1 MKRTRSLGIWL
12 GKQREKEIFKVCT
25 SHMEK
30 IVRTVEEMRQSI
42 RAYHEGDMEGA
53 RALAKAASQTEKEA
67 DAIKRSILDELVR
80 EIFHPMDRDEILRFV
95 LEADGIASNAKAAAG
110 KLSMI
115 PRKAVADSLTQSLA
129 ELSDILVATV
139 EAMGLAF
146 DALVKGAGN
155 VFELCQKVETFEEQV
170 DELRAG
176 LIKDKFIPWC
186 QASNQAGL
194 CIILKE
200 AMDNM
205 EKVADQA
212 EDVADVIR
220 SIAITS
226 G

>member
-1 MKRTRSLGIWL
+1 MKRTGSLGIWL

-25 SHMEK
+25 NHIEK
-30 IVRTVEEMRQSI
+30 IIQTVKEMRDSI
-42 RAYHEGDMEGA
+42 HAYHEGDLE
-53 RALAKAASQTEKEA
+53 RASNLAKAASLMEKEA
-67 DAIKRSILDELVR
+67 DAIKKAILDELVR
-80 EIFHPMDRDEILRFV
+80 EMFHPMDRDEILRFV

-115 PRKAVADSLTQSLA
+115 PRKAVADSLTQDLA
-129 ELSDILVATV
+129 SLSDTLVTTV
-139 EAMGLAF
+139 EAMGQAF
-146 DALVKGAGN
+146 EALVKGAEN
-155 VFELCQKVETFEEQV
+155 VFELCQKVETFEEQI

-176 LIKDKFIPWC
+176 LIRDKFIPWC
-186 QASNQAGL
+186 QATSQAGL

-226 G
+226 R